1 MPVKVLVC
9 DDDAAFVQRMVK
21 LIQAQPVKGGVGVQ
35 VVAVH
40 DPATISDQLLAEFDV
55 MFLDVDMGSYSGIAI
70 AQRVRALEL
79 DAVLVFVTNYVE
91 YSLVGYEVKAF
102 RYLLKQDLEE
112 KFPAYY
118 QEALAEVQRK
128 TGTFSFLIGRE
139 KYQVKYN
146 SILYLESRQRTIYL
160 HLLPPDKSQDY
171 FYATMEEM
179 EQKLRSAGFLRVHK
193 SFLVNMKYIE
203 KLKYD
208 KVLLHGGESL
218 PVSQRRFSEL
228 KIRYLQWRAEQ

>member
-1 MPVKVLVC
+1 MAVNILVC
-9 DDDAAFVQRMVK
+9 DDDAAFVQRMTK
-21 LIQAQPVKGGVGVQ
+21 LIQAQPVKGGAAAD

-40 DPATISDQLLAEFDV
+40 DPAVISDQLLAKFDV
-55 MFLDVDMGSYSGIAI
+55 MFLDVDMGSYSGITI
-70 AQRVRALEL
+70 AQRVRALGLE
-79 DAVLVFVTNYVE
+79 AVLVFVTNYVE

-128 TGTFSFLIGRE
+128 TGTFTYFIGRE
-139 KYQVKYN
+139 RYQIKYS
-146 SILYLESRQRTIYL
+146 SILYMESRQRTIYL
-160 HLLPPDKSQDY
+160 HLLPPDKSRDY
-171 FYATMEEM
+171 FYATMEEI
-179 EQKLRSAGFLRVHK
+179 EQKLERAGFLRVHK

-203 KLKYD
+203 KLNYD
-208 KVLLHGGESL
+208 KVLLRGGENL
-218 PVSQRRFSEL
+218 AVSQRRFSEL